1 MQFLRLAG
9 LSGGGIFRRQRRVAA
24 RRPAR
29 LGDLPVR
36 HAGRRRGTGY
46 DTERRRCKRKPPHVP
61 AGPGRAERAANCDT
75 LIERPG
81 QLADAGPPLLPRSH
95 RVTKDPAGQ
104 PPPVR
109 DPACKHR
116 EGLIDA
122 LLRAWTA
129 SLWARHGFD
138 RCQVL
143 GLPAKPTGGP
153 AATMIVPARPEQ
165 LPQPLLSAAE
175 ECDLRARR
183 ECISMP

>member
-1 MQFLRLAG
+1 MTPTG
-9 LSGGGIFRRQRRVAA
+9 VAA
-24 RRPAR
+24 SASRRKFRPAR
-29 LGDLPVR
+29 G
-36 HAGRRRGTGY
+36 
-46 DTERRRCKRKPPHVP
+46 
-61 AGPGRAERAANCDT
+61 GPGRAANCDT

-95 RVTKDPAGQ
+95 RVTKDPVGQ

-138 RCQVL
+138 RCQVP
-143 GLPAKPTGGP
+143 GLPAKPAGDP
-153 AATMIVPARPEQ
+153 AATMIVPARPGQ
-165 LPQPLLSAAE
+165 LLQPLPSAAE
-175 ECDLRARR
+175 ECGLRARR
-183 ECISMP
+183 ECISMPCIELPADQ